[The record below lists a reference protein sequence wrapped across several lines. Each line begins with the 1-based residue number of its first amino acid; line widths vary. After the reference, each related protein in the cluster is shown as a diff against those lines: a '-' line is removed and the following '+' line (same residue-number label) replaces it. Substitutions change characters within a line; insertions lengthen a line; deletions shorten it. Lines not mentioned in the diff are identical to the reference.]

1 MCTIT
6 RRTNPIPKRQT
17 RRKQVVVSVLSV
29 EKTATDIL
37 CELSEETDRGN
48 RHILIVSDCFTK
60 WHLLFQIWRQKL
72 LLEHGKSFRPRS
84 PVRKQNMYRNVSV
97 AWNLWHKN
105 YSGSLSS
112 EIGCYGWALP
122 TQININSKRL
132 YPRESEGL
140 GLVSSLHYYGLSLHS
155 TWEHCVFSQ
164 HFNTWRRGNN
174 VPWFNVRNA
183 VWDKRHSS
191 ISVGLD
197 IIYANEWRKH
207 MQ

>member
-1 MCTIT
+1 MEKTVVLWKKLWYYSKIQLTIVNYSLLQYFLLGKTSGHLGVTKRLARLDSVITGRDYKGMCTIT

-97 AWNLWHKN
+97 AWNL
-105 YSGSLSS
+105 
-112 EIGCYGWALP
+112 
-122 TQININSKRL
+122 
-132 YPRESEGL
+132 
-140 GLVSSLHYYGLSLHS
+140 
-155 TWEHCVFSQ
+155 
-164 HFNTWRRGNN
+164 
-174 VPWFNVRNA
+174 
-183 VWDKRHSS
+183 
-191 ISVGLD
+191 
-197 IIYANEWRKH
+197 
-207 MQ
+207 